1 MYRRVCLVA
10 VRLLFAKRDS
20 KKRVATKKQR
30 LMKLDER
37 AVVLCSMKDFVW
49 ETVSKIKEV
58 VVLDV
63 VGVG

>member
-1 MYRRVCLVA
+1 
-10 VRLLFAKRDS
+10 
-20 KKRVATKKQR
+20 VATKKQR